1 MAFSRREY
9 WSGLPCPPP
18 GHFPNPGIEPKSP
31 AWQVDSLL
39 LVALGKPSLSSL
51 FWNLSCEIISPLF
64 DRIYKGMSLM
74 WCKPPPRCCQA
85 LAVRAVGQ
93 VIIVVHLLCVL
104 FVIVLNISWKSLL
117 VATERLS
124 QRGAVITCLLSA
136 CLSWLL
142 RVVPAGLNSVL
153 GFKAKLFALCVEN
166 YDRMVI

>member
-1 MAFSRREY
+1 MCVLSCFSHIWLFATPQTVACQAPLSMAFSRQEY

-18 GHFPNPGIEPKSP
+18 GHFLNPGVEPRSP
-31 AWQVDSLL
+31 AWQVDSLP

-93 VIIVVHLLCVL
+93 VIIVVHLLRVL
-104 FVIVLNISWKSLL
+104 FVIVLNISWSSLL
-117 VATERLS
+117 VANR
-124 QRGAVITCLLSA
+124 AA
-136 CLSWLL
+136 
-142 RVVPAGLNSVL
+142 
-153 GFKAKLFALCVEN
+153 
-166 YDRMVI
+166 